1 MPYNPEIHHRRSVRL
16 QGYDYSKEGL
26 YFITICTHGKLCLFG
41 EIGETQMFLNTLG
54 EVVNK
59 CWLEIPNHF
68 PNAVLHEFIVMP
80 NHMHGIIELKA
91 SNLENPSNVGV
102 QNFEPLRE
110 LQISKINQYQKI
122 IPRSIGS
129 MVRGFKIGVTK
140 WYREKINSSFDYK
153 SITEDYLQISLLG
166 NKIWQRNYYEH
177 IIRNEES
184 YLNISNYIINNP
196 KNWQQDKF
204 YM

>member
-1 MPYNPEIHHRRSVRL
+1 MAYNPEIHHRRSVRL

-26 YFITICTHGKLCLFG
+26 YFITICTHDKLCLFG
-41 EIGETQMFLNTLG
+41 EIGETQMFLNALG

-80 NHMHGIIELKA
+80 NNIHGIIELKA

-110 LQISKINQYQKI
+110 IPKINKYQKI

-129 MVRGFKIGVTK
+129 IVRGFKIGVTK
-140 WYREKINSSFDYK
+140 WYREKINSNFDYK
-153 SITEDYLQISLLG
+153 LITEDYRQISLSG
-166 NKIWQRNYYEH
+166 NQIWQRNYYEH

-196 KNWQQDKF
+196 QNWQQDKF